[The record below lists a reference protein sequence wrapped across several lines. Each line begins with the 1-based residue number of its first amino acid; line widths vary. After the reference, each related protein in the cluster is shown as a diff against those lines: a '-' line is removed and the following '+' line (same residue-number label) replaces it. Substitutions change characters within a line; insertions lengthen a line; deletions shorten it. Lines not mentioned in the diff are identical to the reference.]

1 MKTTT
6 QIIQYILIQ
15 YYLDL
20 ATDSKYNYQQIINK
34 SDIGEEVKAGDLLFN
49 YTERSYES
57 TFEIKERI
65 KKYFPVLPEK
75 EHQHLYK
82 KSFTFFEEF
91 DRSVG
96 TIEAFYLLD
105 IVQTYAVKTFL
116 ENSFL
121 YDVSLWDNE
130 DGEEFS

>member
-34 SDIGEEVKAGDLLFN
+34 SDIGEEVEAGDFLFN
-49 YTERSYES
+49 YTEKSYES

-75 EHQHLYK
+75 EYQHLYK

-121 YDVSLWDNE
+121 YDVSLWENE